1 MFMCTTM
8 KIATS
13 LHIPHIPRVPDI
25 PDVRDARDV
34 REEEFA
40 GRSAWPSVF

>member
-1 MFMCTTM
+1 MCTTM